1 MGAKKEATVNDKIAR
16 LRSLFLEQI
25 PLRMAQIEELWERA
39 RDGGDGQVLVE
50 LHRKLHSLK
59 GTGRSFG
66 FGSVGDAVEPI
77 EAAIRKRQGMDRM
90 IPPPPAWKEE
100 MGGLFAALVETVA
113 SLQLPVNDGEAA
125 YPGWLKEVRNEVAV
139 GGKLVYLCDDEPLTM
154 EHLSVQLACFGYET
168 VLFASLKDLR
178 AEVLHDPPDALIMDI
193 QFPEGPYAGTET
205 VRSLQGEAPHPFPVI
220 FLSVLDE
227 FDARLAA
234 VQAGG
239 EGYFVKPANI
249 QEIVVSL
256 DRLTC
261 QQKPEPYRILIADDD
276 PEVANYHSLILR
288 EAGMTTCIVNQPR
301 EILDALHDFRPDLVL
316 LDIYMP
322 DCSGHDLAKM
332 VRQVPEYLGV
342 PIIYLSAETD
352 REMQVSAMR
361 IGAEGFLAKPVAP
374 GELVAAV
381 EIRAERMRS
390 LRSLMVRDSL
400 TGLLNHTATTQLLE
414 ATLAGAKRHGRS
426 ICFAM
431 LDIDH
436 FKRVND
442 SYGHPTG
449 DQVLLALARLLRE
462 RLRASDFIGRY
473 GGEEFALI
481 LRDLDL
487 VTSVKIV
494 NELRENFARLRFR
507 GGDAEFACTFSAGIA
522 ESVRFTNLETLREA
536 ADKALYRAKA
546 AGRNLVVAA

>member
-1 MGAKKEATVNDKIAR
+1 
-16 LRSLFLEQI
+16 
-25 PLRMAQIEELWERA
+25 
-39 RDGGDGQVLVE
+39 
-50 LHRKLHSLK
+50 
-59 GTGRSFG
+59 
-66 FGSVGDAVEPI
+66 
-77 EAAIRKRQGMDRM
+77 
-90 IPPPPAWKEE
+90 
-100 MGGLFAALVETVA
+100 
-113 SLQLPVNDGEAA
+113 
-125 YPGWLKEVRNEVAV
+125 
-139 GGKLVYLCDDEPLTM
+139 M

-193 QFPEGPYAGTET
+193 QFPEGPYAGTEA

-220 FLSVLDE
+220 FLSALDE

-249 QEIVVSL
+249 QDLVVSL

-261 QQKPEPYRILIADDD
+261 QQKPEPYRILIVDDD
-276 PEVANYHSLILR
+276 PEVATYHSLILR
-288 EAGMTTCIVNQPR
+288 EAGMTTRIVSEPR
-301 EILDALHDFRPDLVL
+301 EVLDALRDFRPDLVL
-316 LDIYMP
+316 LDIFMP

-352 REMQVSAMR
+352 RKTQVSAMR

-374 GELVAAV
+374 DELVAAV

-400 TGLLNHTATTQLLE
+400 TGLLNHTATTQLLQG
-414 ATLAGAKRHGRS
+414 TLAGAKRHGRS
-426 ICFAM
+426 VCFAM

-436 FKRVND
+436 FKKVND

-449 DQVLLALARLLRE
+449 DQVLLALARILTE

-487 VTSVKIV
+487 VTSEKIV
-494 NELRENFARLRFR
+494 NELRENFSRLRFR
-507 GGDAEFACTFSAGIA
+507 GGDAEFSCTFSAGVA
-522 ESVRFTNLETLREA
+522 DSVRFSSIETLREA

-546 AGRNLVVAA
+546 EGRNRVVVAP